1 MRTDYHPAAKIA
13 RLRRLSAAAHRI
25 LKKFQAQNA
34 AREVANAKQY
44 LAEIGL
50 SYRAAAPLAG
60 VTYQYLSD
68 VLNGHRTSQRLLNK
82 IMSLPKPQTH
92 N

>member
-1 MRTDYHPAAKIA
+1 M
-13 RLRRLSAAAHRI
+13 
-25 LKKFQAQNA
+25 QAQKTTKEL
-34 AREVANAKQY
+34 RKAKQY